1 MSKKYLLIILSISIV
16 ALITY
21 FLLGGFKSP
30 EITVVSN
37 PSVSVYGTYYDG
49 RIGSDSLKNLFL
61 TARELVQSHK
71 QLEAIAIVYYGDVN
85 EENGLVKNFIGVDAS
100 LAEEAIEHENWEYR
114 SFSAPNSIKACVEA
128 NVLAM
133 PTPNN
138 LLKDLRAYGI
148 AQEIKADSIFI
159 EYYAGPNNLCVELL
173 SN

>member
-1 MSKKYLLIILSISIV
+1 MSKKYLLIILSISII

-21 FLLGGFKSP
+21 FMLGGFKSP
-30 EITVVSN
+30 ETTVVYK

-49 RIGSDSLKNLFL
+49 TIGSDSLRGLFL
-61 TARELVQSHK
+61 IARELVESTK
-71 QLEAIAIVYYGDVN
+71 ELKAIAIVYYGNVN

-100 LAEEAIEHENWEYR
+100 AVKEAIEYKNWEYR

-148 AQEIKADSIFI
+148 AKEIKADSIFI

-173 SN
+173 SK